1 MIVNRYIIDGKVNE
15 NAIWRDAWRIADPG
29 ASNPVAVAGT
39 LAQASSALLRK
50 IGTDGVKKHPALR
63 VMAGQLSS
71 LYNVNAIGADYADY
85 EMVRDVI
92 DILDDGKSLDE
103 AKVYAELKGKS

>member
-1 MIVNRYIIDGKVNE
+1 MIVNRYIINGKVNE
-15 NAIWRDAWRIADPG
+15 NATWRDAWRITDPG

-50 IGTDGVKKHPALR
+50 IGTDGVKKHPCDR
-63 VMAGQLSS
+63 SDGRTVSS
-71 LYNVNAIGADYADY
+71 LYNVNAIGTDYADY

-92 DILDDGKSLDE
+92 DILNDGKGLTRPKYMQS
-103 AKVYAELKGKS
+103 